1 MNHKKGG
8 IIMESNLFKRTVE
21 FKGQEA
27 VDVARIIERN
37 MDNKIFIHKLFVR
50 AQMLEKLYPAKS

>member
-1 MNHKKGG
+1 MNKEA
-8 IIMESNLFKRTVE
+8 IERTIT

-27 VDVARIIERN
+27 ADVSRIIERN

>member
-1 MNHKKGG
+1 
-8 IIMESNLFKRTVE
+8 MESNLFKRTVE